1 MQNGEG
7 RYTNQPVKLNG
18 AQEPRFAAR
27 ISTRE
32 VFEQMIEHELRSG
45 RLTRGRR
52 RRIVRYAARLGM
64 SAVEAGRFL
73 DTCRANALAS
83 DNPAERLFALRLADA
98 PTTGESQIGKL
109 TVAVAAGVLLA
120 LLLTVWS
127 R

>member
-1 MQNGEG
+1 MQYAEE
-7 RYTNQPVKLNG
+7 RDTNKPAKPISVPAPG
-18 AQEPRFAAR
+18 FATR

-32 VFEQMIEHELRSG
+32 VFERMIEHELRSG

-73 DTCRANALAS
+73 ETCRANALTSA
-83 DNPAERLFALRLADA
+83 DPAERSFALRLADP
-98 PTTGESQIGKL
+98 PTTGESWISKL